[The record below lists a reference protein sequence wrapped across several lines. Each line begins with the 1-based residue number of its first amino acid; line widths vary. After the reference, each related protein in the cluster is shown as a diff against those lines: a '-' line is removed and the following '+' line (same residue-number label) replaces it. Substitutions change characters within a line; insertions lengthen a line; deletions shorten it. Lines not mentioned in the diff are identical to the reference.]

1 MWKTRPEFKIHHK
14 SSKTKTIR
22 LNLIHPRPKF
32 PSKCHRVE
40 LCDDKFTIITGKS
53 TLCGERFPAPGW
65 ESGFAGKTKLIKNRP
80 LRNPDTINP
89 AHNTIW
95 AMGSKHTPPR
105 PSRPAHTARS
115 QNKVTQ
121 KYTIQS
127 FKVGQTPGFL
137 SP

>member
-1 MWKTRPEFKIHHK
+1 MKA
-14 SSKTKTIR
+14 
-22 LNLIHPRPKF
+22 PKF
-32 PSKCHRVE
+32 EHKIEPKNRSNG
-40 LCDDKFTIITGKS
+40 D
-53 TLCGERFPAPGW
+53 P
-65 ESGFAGKTKLIKNRP
+65 TKLIKNRA